1 VRCGRRGGGQRSA
14 KDAME
19 LKAVELK
26 GLSVTGEMA
35 ELADDAEAASARGRA
50 GSTALPRVLPK
61 APVPDLRTYQET
73 YGPPRLRGAALVDE
87 VERSGLTGRGGA
99 AYPAGRKLRSV
110 RERAGLRGAVV
121 IANGMESEP
130 ASAKDAALL
139 ARAPHLV
146 LDGIALAAE
155 ATAARTAYL
164 CVRRPAQADALTAAA
179 AERAGYDAVPVQLV
193 LVPERYVA
201 SAESS
206 LVSYLN
212 GGAAVPGFT
221 PPRPFERGVRGRP
234 TLVSNVETLANLA
247 LISRHDA
254 RWFRSAGTVSAPGT
268 ALVTVSGAARRP
280 GVYEIAYGTPV
291 RDVLALAGGS
301 GELGGVQAVL
311 AGGYFGRWLAGEAA
325 LDTPAAP
332 DALRAAGASF
342 GAGIF
347 LILPGGG
354 CGLAETARV
363 ARYLAGQSAGQCGPC
378 VNGLPAIADALE
390 QVAFG
395 GGGARGGH
403 GRALRW
409 LNELFG
415 LVEGR
420 GACHLPD
427 GVAGL
432 VASALRVFA
441 AEVRRHERG
450 PCPAARGRS
459 AFAVPLTLPESE
471 RQEARR

>member
-1 VRCGRRGGGQRSA
+1 
-14 KDAME
+14 
-19 LKAVELK
+19 
-26 GLSVTGEMA
+26 VTAEMA
-35 ELADDAEAASARGRA
+35 GLTDDAAATRAFGPVGSAG
-50 GSTALPRVLPK
+50 LPRVLP
-61 APVPDLRTYQET
+61 PVPVRDLRTHEER
-73 YGPPRLRGAALVDE
+73 YGLPQLRGKALIGE

-99 AYPAGRKLRSV
+99 AYPMGRKLRSV

-155 ATAARTAYL
+155 ATSAREAYL
-164 CVRRPAQADALTAAA
+164 CVRRQAQADALTAAI
-179 AERAGYDAVPVQLV
+179 AERAGYDPVPVQLA

-206 LVSYLN
+206 LVRYLN
-212 GGAAVPGFT
+212 GGPALPGFT

-247 LISRHDA
+247 LISRQGA
-254 RWFRSAGTVSAPGT
+254 SWFRLAGTAAAPGS
-268 ALVTVSGAARRP
+268 ALVTLSGAVRRP
-280 GVYEIAYGTPV
+280 GVYEIAFGTPV
-291 RDVLALAGGS
+291 RDVLALAGGTS
-301 GELGGVQAVL
+301 ELGGIQAVL
-311 AGGYFGRWLAGEAA
+311 AGGYFGSWLPDGVA
-325 LDTPAAP
+325 LDTPATP

-347 LILPGGG
+347 LILPAGG

-363 ARYLAGQSAGQCGPC
+363 VRYLAGQSAGQCGPC
-378 VNGLPAIADALE
+378 LHGLPAIAEALE

-395 GGGARGGH
+395 GQGVGGRGAH
-403 GRALRW
+403 GQALRW
-409 LNELFG
+409 LHELCG

-427 GVAGL
+427 GVSRLA
-432 VASALRVFA
+432 ASALRVFA
-441 AEVRRHERG
+441 DEVRRHERG

-459 AFAVPLTLPESE
+459 AFAVPVASMPAGFQLLEV
-471 RQEARR
+471 RR

>member
-1 VRCGRRGGGQRSA
+1 MT
-14 KDAME
+14 D
-19 LKAVELK
+19 
-26 GLSVTGEMA
+26 
-35 ELADDAEAASARGRA
+35 LADDAAAIRAYGSARSA
-50 GSTALPRVLPK
+50 PLPRVLPP
-61 APVPDLRTYQET
+61 APVRDLRAHEGR
-73 YGPPRLRGAALVDE
+73 YGVPGLRGKALISE

-99 AYPAGRKLRSV
+99 AYPAGKKLRTV

-130 ASAKDAALL
+130 ASAKDASLL

-155 ATAARTAYL
+155 ATAARAAYL
-164 CVRRPAQADALTAAA
+164 CVRRQAQADALAAA
-179 AERAGYDAVPVQLV
+179 LGDRGGRDPVPVQLA
-193 LVPERYVA
+193 LVPERYVS

-206 LVSYLN
+206 LVRYLN
-212 GGAAVPGFT
+212 GGPALPGFT

-247 LISRHDA
+247 LISRHGA
-254 RWFRSAGTVSAPGT
+254 GWFRSAGTASAPGT
-268 ALVTVSGAARRP
+268 ALVTVTGAVRRP
-280 GVYEIAYGTPV
+280 GVYEIAFGTPV
-291 RDVLALAGGS
+291 RDVLALAGGETDS
-301 GELGGVQAVL
+301 VQAVL
-311 AGGYFGRWLAGEAA
+311 AGGYFGSWLPGGAA
-325 LDTPAAP
+325 LETPATP

-347 LILPGGG
+347 LVLSAAG

-363 ARYLAGQSAGQCGPC
+363 VRYLAGQSAGQCGPC
-378 VNGLPAIADALE
+378 LNGLPAIADALE

-395 GGGARGGH
+395 AGGGGRGAH

-409 LNELFG
+409 LRELSG

-427 GVAGL
+427 GVTRLA
-432 VASALRVFA
+432 ASALRVFA
-441 AEVRRHERG
+441 DDVRSHERG
-450 PCPAARGRS
+450 PCRAAGGRPV
-459 AFAVPLTLPESE
+459 FAVPAGPARAAGPAEAAAMA
-471 RQEARR
+471 RIREARG

>member
-1 VRCGRRGGGQRSA
+1 MTEVAGDAAATRAFESAGG
-14 KDAME
+14 
-19 LKAVELK
+19 
-26 GLSVTGEMA
+26 
-35 ELADDAEAASARGRA
+35 A
-50 GSTALPRVLPK
+50 GLPRVLP
-61 APVPDLRTYQET
+61 PVPVRDLRGHEER
-73 YGPPRLRGAALVDE
+73 YGGPGLRGPALISE
-87 VERSGLTGRGGA
+87 VERAGLTGRGGA
-99 AYPAGRKLRSV
+99 AYPAGKKLRSV

-130 ASAKDAALL
+130 ASAKDASLL

-155 ATAARTAYL
+155 ATSAREAYL
-164 CVRRPAQADALTAAA
+164 CVRRPVQADALAAA
-179 AERAGYDAVPVQLV
+179 IAERGGYDPVPVQLA
-193 LVPERYVA
+193 LVPEGYVS

-206 LVSYLN
+206 LVRHLN
-212 GGAAVPGFT
+212 GGPARPGFT

-247 LISRHDA
+247 LVSRHGA
-254 RWFRSAGTVSAPGT
+254 GWFRSVGTASAPGS

-280 GVYEIAYGTPV
+280 GVYEIALGTPV
-291 RDVLALAGGS
+291 RDVLALAGGE
-301 GELGGVQAVL
+301 GEIGGVQAVL
-311 AGGYFGRWLAGEAA
+311 AGGYFGSWLPGGA

-332 DALRAAGASF
+332 DTLRAAGASF

-347 LILPGGG
+347 LVLPAAG

-363 ARYLAGQSAGQCGPC
+363 VRYLAGQSAGQCGPC
-378 VNGLPAIADALE
+378 FNGLPAIADALE

-395 GGGARGGH
+395 AGGAGRGGH

-409 LNELFG
+409 LRELFG

-427 GVAGL
+427 GVARL
-432 VASALRVFA
+432 AASALRVFA
-441 AEVRRHERG
+441 DDVRRHERG
-450 PCPAARGRS
+450 PCLAARGHPVFPVPS
-459 AFAVPLTLPESE
+459 AASGAATP
-471 RQEARR
+471 RARAREARG